1 MLYNV
6 LVQLF
11 KHGGKKVITNNKI
24 TYDITTFVDNHKDVQ
39 HGCECFVK
47 DPGDERGV
55 INIRPEIKYQEF
67 EGFGGAFT
75 DSSGYVYSMMDKD
88 AKEELIHTYFDE
100 DKMNYTIGR
109 IHLDSCDFSV
119 DQYEAMSDAND
130 RSMESFS
137 LERDEK
143 YIIPLM
149 NDVKRLTGKEIEL
162 MISPWSPPAFMKTNK
177 ERNHGGEVLEEY
189 KEFWAEYICRY
200 IKEIEA
206 RGFKIKRMSLQ
217 NEPAARQV
225 WDSCFYSAEQERD
238 FLKDY
243 MYPALVRS
251 NLDDIEI
258 FVWDHNKE
266 RLYER
271 ANTIITEETNHM
283 IAGLA
288 FHWYSG
294 DHFEEV
300 GLVKERFPDKK
311 LVLSE
316 ACIEYSKYS
325 ADDYLVNAQKYAHD
339 IIGNFNNGM
348 NAFYDW
354 NILLDEKGGP
364 NHVGNYCDA
373 PYLYDTNNHKLCERN
388 TLSYINHFSHYIK
401 PGARRVAFSKY
412 SDDVDVTTFEN
423 PDGDIIVVVL
433 NKTKEER
440 PAGVRLNDSIA
451 QLNLPPMSIMT
462 GVIK

>member
-1 MLYNV
+1 MV
-6 LVQLF
+6 
-11 KHGGKKVITNNKI
+11 TNKKI
-24 TYDITTFVDNHKDVQ
+24 TYDITTFVDNVKNVE
-39 HGCECFVK
+39 HGCEYFET

-55 INIRPEIKYQEF
+55 INIRPEIKYQEY

-75 DSSGYVYSMMDKD
+75 DSSGYVYSKMNKAD
-88 AKEELIHTYFDE
+88 KEEMIHTYFDE

-119 DQYEAMSDAND
+119 NQYEAMSDEND
-130 RSMESFS
+130 REMKSFS

-143 YIIPLM
+143 YIFPLM
-149 NDVKRLTGKEIEL
+149 NDVKKLTGKDIEL

-177 ERNHGGEVLEEY
+177 ERSHGGEVLEEY

-200 IKEIEA
+200 IKEIKN
-206 RGFKIKRMSLQ
+206 RGFRVKRMSLQ
-217 NEPAARQV
+217 NEPAARQT

-243 MYPALVRS
+243 MYPALVK
-251 NLDDIEI
+251 NHLDNIEI

-271 ANTIITEETNHM
+271 ADTIITEETNHM

-311 LVLSE
+311 LILSE
-316 ACIEYSKYS
+316 ACIEYSKYDS
-325 ADDYLVNAQKYAHD
+325 EDYLVNAQKYAHD
-339 IIGNFNNGM
+339 IIGNFNHGM

-354 NILLDEKGGP
+354 NILLDENGGP

-373 PYLYDTNNHKLCERN
+373 PYLYDIGNHKLCERN
-388 TLSYINHFSHYIK
+388 TLAYINHFSHYIK

-423 PDGDIIVVVL
+423 PDGDVVVIVL

-440 PAGVRLNDSIA
+440 PAGVRVNDSIA
-451 QLNLPPMSIMT
+451 QLMLPPMSIMT
-462 GVIK
+462 GVIQ

>member
-1 MLYNV
+1 M
-6 LVQLF
+6 
-11 KHGGKKVITNNKI
+11 ITDKKI
-24 TYDITTFVDNHKDVQ
+24 TYDVTTFENNIKNVE
-39 HGCECFVK
+39 HGCKNFEK
-47 DPGDERGV
+47 DPGDERCI

-75 DSSGYVYSMMDKD
+75 DSSGYVYSMMGKEDK
-88 AKEELIHTYFDE
+88 ENFIHTYFDE

-119 DQYEAMSDAND
+119 DQYEAMSDEND
-130 RSMESFS
+130 REMKSFS

-143 YIIPLM
+143 YIFPLM
-149 NDVKRLTGKEIEL
+149 DDVKKMTGKDIEL
-162 MISPWSPPAFMKTNK
+162 MISPWSPPSFMKSNK
-177 ERNHGGEVLEEY
+177 ERNHGGELLDEY
-189 KEFWAEYICRY
+189 KEFWAEYICKY
-200 IKEIEA
+200 ITEVRK
-206 RGFKIKRMSLQ
+206 RGFTIKRMSLQ
-217 NEPAARQV
+217 NEPAASQT

-243 MYPALVRS
+243 MYPALVK
-251 NLDDIEI
+251 NNMDDIEI
-258 FVWDHNKE
+258 FIWDHNKE

-271 ANTIITEETNHM
+271 AKTIITDETKDM
-283 IAGLA
+283 IDGFA

-300 GLVKERFPDKK
+300 GLVKELYPDKK
-311 LVLSE
+311 FVLSE

-325 ADDYLVNAQKYAHD
+325 SDYYLVNAQKYAHD

-354 NILLDEKGGP
+354 NILLDEQGGP

-373 PYLYDTNNHKLCERN
+373 PYLYDTKDDKLMERN

-401 PGARRVAFSKY
+401 PGAKRVAFSRY
-412 SDDVDVTTFEN
+412 SDDVDVTSFEN
-423 PDGDIIVVVL
+423 PNGDIVVVVL
-433 NKTKEER
+433 NKTNESR
-440 PAGVRLNDSIA
+440 PAGIRVNDTVA
-451 QLNLPPMSIMT
+451 QLDMPPMSIMT
-462 GVIK
+462 GVIN